1 MRDRGEDRGRCE
13 RVEVVVARR
22 ELTVEK
28 ARHDTARCLSRQVSA
43 SQIHVARTQHEPRF
57 LCKHDRASHLWFPR
71 FPLPGE
77 ELFDFSEDG
86 WIRHFFFSELQ
97 KKKSTT

>member
-1 MRDRGEDRGRCE
+1 
-13 RVEVVVARR
+13 VVARR

-57 LCKHDRASHLWFPR
+57 LCNTIAHRIFGFHVFPPAKN
-71 FPLPGE
+71 FLTFLKMAG
-77 ELFDFSEDG
+77 FV
-86 WIRHFFFSELQ
+86 IFFLVNSK
-97 KKKSTT
+97 KKKSTCT

>member
-22 ELTVEK
+22 ERTVEK

-57 LCKHDRASHLWFPR
+57 LEQTRSRIASLVST
-71 FPLPGE
+71 
-77 ELFDFSEDG
+77 FSPAKNFLTFLKMAG
-86 WIRHFFFSELQ
+86 FVIFF
-97 KKKSTT
+97 